1 MFTVDFGSLN
11 MTDISVELMIRL
23 SMKIEQEGQMMINTI
38 NMKK

>member
-1 MFTVDFGSLN
+1 MFTVDFGLLN

>member
-23 SMKIEQEGQMMINTI
+23 SMKIVQEGQMMINTI